1 MGKFAGSMR
10 Q

>member
-1 MGKFAGSMR
+1 VQIAGSMR